1 MGEPKIVNTQT
12 KPLAIASQ
20 EIFKYLKIPNLPVV
34 EQELYQDQD
43 SKDYED
49 SSQEQKNSLELKTLG
64 IAVHLILERMTQELY
79 APGTDIEMPQAE
91 QLVSWIDAPLQIL
104 ARARIIAQKIVYAE
118 HLKPYFYQMDS
129 IKAWNELDLIDEQGV
144 AYRIDRLVELKD
156 HLMILDY
163 KLRIP
168 SEDDSVYE
176 KYQLQLKNYQKLVRK
191 VRQDKPVR
199 ALLIDQNAIVKE
211 IV

>member
-1 MGEPKIVNTQT
+1 
-12 KPLAIASQ
+12 
-20 EIFKYLKIPNLPVV
+20 
-34 EQELYQDQD
+34 
-43 SKDYED
+43 
-49 SSQEQKNSLELKTLG
+49 
-64 IAVHLILERMTQELY
+64 
-79 APGTDIEMPQAE
+79 
-91 QLVSWIDAPLQIL
+91 
-104 ARARIIAQKIVYAE
+104 
-118 HLKPYFYQMDS
+118 
-129 IKAWNELDLIDEQGV
+129 
-144 AYRIDRLVELKD
+144 
-156 HLMILDY
+156 MILDY